1 MDKNIILSVD
11 GLTKHYKNFSL
22 KDVTIHIEKGKITGF
37 IGNNGAGKTTTLRCI
52 LGLSPFQKGEIKV
65 NGFTMKENEEKFKSL
80 VGVVF
85 DAGYF
90 YEFLTLNQMKG
101 IVKKSYSNW
110 NDSVYQEYLQKFSL
124 RGDSKI
130 SELSKGMKMKYS
142 LAIALSHDAQILIL
156 DEPAS
161 GLDPK
166 SRNWLCEELLAQK
179 EQGKTIF
186 FSTHITSDLDKI
198 GDNIVLL
205 DQGEILYSGS
215 KAEFVSL
222 GKTPADD
229 IEAIMLAIINDR
241 SKQ

>member
-1 MDKNIILSVD
+1 MENNTILSVD
-11 GLTKHYKNFSL
+11 GLSKSYENFSL
-22 KDVTIHIEKGKITGF
+22 KSISIHIEKGKITGF

-52 LGLSPFQKGEIKV
+52 LGLSPFQSGEIRV
-65 NGFTMKENEEKFKSL
+65 NGSTLREDEEKFKSFI
-80 VGVVF
+80 GVVF
-85 DAGYF
+85 DSGYF
-90 YEFLTLNQMKG
+90 YEFLTLDQMKNIIAEG
-101 IVKKSYSNW
+101 YSNW
-110 NDSVYQEYLQKFSL
+110 NDSVYQEYLKRFSL

-142 LAIALSHDAQILIL
+142 LAIALSHNAQILIL

-166 SRNWLCEELLAQK
+166 SRNQLCDELLEQK
-179 EQGKTIF
+179 KQGKTIF

-205 DQGEILYSGS
+205 DQGEILFSGDKES
-215 KAEFVSL
+215 FIAFGKATS
-222 GKTPADD
+222 DD
-229 IEAIMLAIINDR
+229 IEAAMFSIINNR